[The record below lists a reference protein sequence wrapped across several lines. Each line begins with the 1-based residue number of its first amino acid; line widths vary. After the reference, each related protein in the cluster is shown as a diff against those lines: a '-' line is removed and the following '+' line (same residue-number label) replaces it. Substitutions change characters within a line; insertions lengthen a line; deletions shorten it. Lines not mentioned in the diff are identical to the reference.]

1 MSVQIPSSHTFRG
14 ADVARVADETD
25 VVGRACDRKSC
36 RVMLPNLAGVVIE
49 RIDRVD
55 GVVEID
61 ARARG
66 STAICPELR
75 RAV

>member
-1 MSVQIPSSHTFRG
+1 
-14 ADVARVADETD
+14 
-25 VVGRACDRKSC
+25 
-36 RVMLPNLAGVVIE
+36 MLTNLAGVVIE